1 MIIKIKYLGYFLFFV
16 VLRVNS
22 FNKFK
27 MELFSNLKKM
37 WQEEHY
43 YSYSHF
49 MFLFNCQT
57 LNDVKYIFYLWLHF
71 SFTENSFYYHQAD
84 SFSIDLFQ
92 PFATVWWFFHLWV
105 YDVWF
110 LISSFPVI
118 KLKGSL
124 WNFWEM
130 LKILSYLVS
139 PQCNIK
145 LDLK

>member
-1 MIIKIKYLGYFLFFV
+1 MKKSGKFYLTAKNIRICRIQIDLSALKDRTLLYLIYILFVQPEAMIIKIKYLGYFLFFV

-37 WQEEHY
+37 WQEQHY

-57 LNDVKYIFYLWLHF
+57 VNDVKYIFYLWLHF
-71 SFTENSFYYHQAD
+71 SFTENNSFYYHQAD

-92 PFATVWWFFHLWV
+92 PFASVW
-105 YDVWF
+105 
-110 LISSFPVI
+110 
-118 KLKGSL
+118 
-124 WNFWEM
+124 
-130 LKILSYLVS
+130 
-139 PQCNIK
+139 
-145 LDLK
+145 